1 MDLSTNY
8 LGFKLANPFV
18 SSAGPLVDDLDMVR
32 RLEDAGISAIVMH
45 SLFEEQIE
53 REAFR
58 TVGDFE
64 SHANSYA
71 EATSF
76 FPQPHEFVLGPDH
89 YLEQIRRIKKAVRV
103 PVIASLNG
111 TTPAG
116 WLKYSKLMQEAGADA
131 LELNIYYMPTDSNES
146 SVSVENRVIESVK
159 LVKQTVKIPIAV
171 KLSPFYSSL
180 LNLAKQ
186 LDEVGADGLVLFN
199 RVYQPEIDA
208 ELLNVVAKLQLST
221 PAELP
226 LRLRWLGIMS
236 RRVRASLA
244 VTGGVH
250 TALDAVKSI
259 MAGAHAVQM
268 LSVLLLHGPNYVRL
282 IRDNTIQWMQEHH
295 YNTVEELRGCLS
307 LERCPDPAGYERANY
322 ARALQS
328 WRS

>member
-1 MDLSTNY
+1 MDLTTNY
-8 LGFKLANPFV
+8 LGFKLPNPFI

-53 REAFR
+53 QEALR
-58 TVGDFE
+58 TVNDLDSFAD
-64 SHANSYA
+64 STA
-71 EATSF
+71 EASSF
-76 FPQPHEFVLGPDH
+76 FPRPHEFILGPDH
-89 YLEQIRRIKKAVRV
+89 YLDQIRRIKAAVSV

-111 TTPAG
+111 TTPSG
-116 WLKYSKLMQEAGADA
+116 WLKYSRLMQDAGADA
-131 LELNIYYMPTDSNES
+131 IELNIYYMPTDSNET
-146 SVSVENRVIESVK
+146 SVAVENRVIESVR
-159 LVKQTVKIPIAV
+159 LVKQAVRIPVAV

-186 LDEVGADGLVLFN
+186 LDENGANGLVLFN

-221 PAELP
+221 SAELP

-236 RRVRASLA
+236 RRVRSSLA

-250 TALDAVKSI
+250 TALDAVKAV
-259 MAGAHAVQM
+259 MAGAHAVQIS
-268 LSVLLLHGPNYVRL
+268 SVLLLHGPNYVRL
-282 IRDNTIQWMQEHH
+282 MRDNMIQWMNDHFYESID
-295 YNTVEELRGCLS
+295 EMRGCLS

-328 WRS
+328 WRV

>member
-1 MDLSTNY
+1 MDLSTTY
-8 LGFKLANPFV
+8 LGFKLPNPFI
-18 SSAGPLVDDLDMVR
+18 SSAGPLVDDLGMVR

-53 REAFR
+53 QEALR
-58 TVGDFE
+58 TIGDFE
-64 SHANSYA
+64 SSADCCS
-71 EATSF
+71 EAVSF
-76 FPQPHEFVLGPDH
+76 FPKSHEFVLGPDH
-89 YLEQIRRIKKAVRV
+89 YLDQIRRIKEAVQV

-111 TTPAG
+111 TSPAG

-131 LELNIYYMPTDSNES
+131 LELNIYYTPTDSSETG
-146 SVSVENRVIESVK
+146 VAVENRLIESVR
-159 LVKQTVKIPIAV
+159 LVKKSVRIPVAV

-180 LNLAKQ
+180 LNLGKQ
-186 LDEVGADGLVLFN
+186 LDEAGADGLVMFN
-199 RVYQPEIDA
+199 RIYQPEIDA
-208 ELLNVVAKLQLST
+208 ELLNVVAKMQLST
-221 PAELP
+221 SAELP

-250 TALDAVKSI
+250 AAIDAVKSI

-282 IRDNTIQWMQEHH
+282 MRDNTIQWMDEHH
-295 YNTVEELRGCLS
+295 YGSVEEMRGCLS
-307 LERCPDPAGYERANY
+307 LERCPDPSGYERANY

-328 WRS
+328 WRT